1 MALYKYHYIELDTKR
16 SPRISL
22 QNIVAGETGNR
33 LWITVT
39 NNGETVDMS
48 EKENDAWKYRVCLRI
63 DSDLGTR
70 RQDSAEANSGI
81 TFIDANTGDH
91 GKINILLSKD
101 SFTAGMNRAVLEIY
115 SKRVNDND
123 TLICSAELTF
133 RAAKNPT
140 GENAG
145 TVYPSLIKYEND
157 LRQLVS
163 DAEDAIDACEDAT
176 EAANEAAR
184 DAGHAAQNATIAAN
198 SANTAAQNADAKAA
212 EAESAASAAS
222 TAAETLNTMLLNID
236 NTPLIGSNNLVKSG
250 GVYDA
255 IEAVSEEIPF
265 NYVPITA
272 EEWDDETLRCFVDE
286 PQAEFYTRANGHALI
301 ISFLNP
307 SGEPVSLYEY
317 YRNTAINPTMIF
329 FSSPKS
335 ESGVYYI
342 ADIDEMAITITRI
355 VEHIPAKATVTNG
368 VVTFADRNNR
378 SLFTFTLPV
387 YNGGVS

>member
-1 MALYKYHYIELDTKR
+1 
-16 SPRISL
+16 
-22 QNIVAGETGNR
+22 
-33 LWITVT
+33 
-39 NNGETVDMS
+39 MS

-101 SFTAGMNRAVLEIY
+101 SFTSGMNRAVLEIY

-123 TLICSAELTF
+123 TLICSAEWTF

-176 EAANEAAR
+176 EAANQAEQ
-184 DAGHAAQNATIAAN
+184 DAGHAAQDASIAAN
-198 SANTAAQNADAKAA
+198 SANTAAQGANAAANAANNAASAATSSALVAGSAAQNADAKAA
-212 EAESAASAAS
+212 EAEAAAA
-222 TAAETLNTMLLNID
+222 TAR
-236 NTPLIGSNNLVKSG
+236 
-250 GVYDA
+250 A
-255 IEAVSEEIPF
+255 ITQTFVVLPHEAV
-265 NYVPITA
+265 V
-272 EEWDDETLRCFVDE
+272 WDDGDASFHLSITKSELLELKDKARFALEVET
-286 PQAEFYTRANGHALI
+286 PTGSHMT
-301 ISFLNP
+301 
-307 SGEPVSLYEY
+307 LYEY
-317 YRNTAINPTMIF
+317 SRVGNYIGFKTF
-329 FSSPKS
+329 FSSSGASLWATLGYNTDTPNVEVHQYS
-335 ESGVYYI
+335 E
-342 ADIDEMAITITRI
+342 I
-355 VEHIPAKATVTNG
+355 VPTQANVSNG
-368 VVTFADRNNR
+368 RVTFKDRNDNVA
-378 SLFTFTLPV
+378 FFFDLPI